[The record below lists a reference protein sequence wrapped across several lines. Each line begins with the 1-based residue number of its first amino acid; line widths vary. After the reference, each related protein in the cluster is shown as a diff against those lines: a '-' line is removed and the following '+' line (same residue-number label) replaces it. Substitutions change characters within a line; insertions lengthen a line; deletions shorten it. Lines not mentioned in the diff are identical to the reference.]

1 MQLQATAQVYLN
13 IEVAEDGSLVVT
25 HAFPNDPNPCEVR
38 IYDSEDTPYEGGDC
52 WDFSTS
58 LSLGLAAWNR
68 PRKDSD
74 FREGLRVPT
83 WSRHPEQAAHAFATL
98 GAESLSSRGC

>member
-13 IEVAEDGSLVVT
+13 IEVAEDGSIVVT

-52 WDFSTS
+52 WAIFDAVVAWVGG
-58 LSLGLAAWNR
+58 LDQAAKGLGLSGG
-68 PRKDSD
+68 PSSPD
-74 FREGLRVPT
+74 L
-83 WSRHPEQAAHAFATL
+83 
-98 GAESLSSRGC
+98 ESTP